1 MLDENLFLDLP
12 TGRSEGEAVYEGKG
26 GYRSASD
33 FVSHLI
39 AFDIHR

>member
-26 GYRSASD
+26 GDTDQPVILY
-33 FVSHLI
+33 LI
-39 AFDIHR
+39 